1 MPPRG
6 ILPRTGGGAREQT
19 LGLNGYLDNVI
30 QSDQAIG
37 DCHARYSLAFRC
49 TSCRRDRSDGH
60 AHYLKLTAQLSAA
73 NSDVG
78 TAT

>member
-19 LGLNGYLDNVI
+19 LGLVGYLDNVI

-37 DCHARYSLAFRC
+37 DCHARYSLALGVPVVVVIALMV
-49 TSCRRDRSDGH
+49 TH
-60 AHYLKLTAQLSAA
+60 II
-73 NSDVG
+73 
-78 TAT
+78 